1 MILNNSLLYNLFKRY
16 KNRLNNNIDYN
27 KLNKYKNNSKK
38 VVDIILN

>member
-1 MILNNSLLYNLFKRY
+1 MILNNSLLYLFKRY